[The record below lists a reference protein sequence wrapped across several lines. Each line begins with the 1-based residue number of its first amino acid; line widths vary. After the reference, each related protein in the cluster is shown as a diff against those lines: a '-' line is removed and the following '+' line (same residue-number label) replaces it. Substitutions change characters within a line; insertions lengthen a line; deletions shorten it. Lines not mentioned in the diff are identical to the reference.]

1 MPGELAWAP
10 GRHARLPGRLVVREA
25 ARAQGRDGARRIYIM
40 ASAKSRH
47 PKLYFSR
54 WKSLLKN
61 CPTRQGDQETADS
74 TRHPTRQYTPG
85 DRAPFRGSASSAYR
99 VFVRQSPPPAL
110 DRAASR
116 RATGEEQNRGA
127 PEETAIHGATRGKK
141 HAGGIPAL
149 NRAASRRA
157 AGEEAHPRRRKE
169 RMPILRDPR
178 RDQTTAQRDYHEHR

>member
-74 TRHPTRQYTPG
+74 ARHPTRQYTPG
-85 DRAPFRGSASSAYR
+85 YRAPFRGSASSA
-99 VFVRQSPPPAL
+99 
-110 DRAASR
+110 DRFFEAKS
-116 RATGEEQNRGA
+116 TPGA
-127 PEETAIHGATRGKK
+127 RP
-141 HAGGIPAL
+141 GGIPASDRGGGTSAAPKGTNAHPARPEERPDHGAKGL
-149 NRAASRRA
+149 SRAPLAERWNERQREVVERCLRRA
-157 AGEEAHPRRRKE
+157 PVV
-169 RMPILRDPR
+169 P
-178 RDQTTAQRDYHEHR
+178 AQ